1 VSTSDKPRDH
11 DVREAVR
18 TGLGQSAFVEAGAG
32 TGKSTTLVSRI
43 VSIVADDSD
52 PVPLRNVAAIT
63 FTERAGGELRNK
75 VRDAL
80 VARSVADRSHDG
92 LGHALLDVDVAIIGT
107 IHSFALTILRE
118 HVVAAG
124 LPLGFEV
131 ADGSGAAKARSRH
144 MVEVWAERLPEEDR
158 QHLIDAGIS
167 LVQLRPLAERLDEMR
182 MRIDPSTISP
192 PVLIDIQA
200 QAHEV
205 AAGLSG
211 MIRDALGGCA
221 SSDDSLAQHI
231 AGLLSQLRDELTN
244 ADVAS
249 VIRVREQWAEDWSK
263 AFKPGNRGTMGA
275 WESQGGPR
283 AVRDRIK
290 EWEQPVRAL
299 LDAPLENALR
309 QAVAV
314 ACDELAR
321 QQAERV
327 AAGELEFDDLL
338 LLCRSLLRN
347 KPEVRRTV
355 ARRFRTVLVDEFQD
369 TDPVQWEI
377 IRLVTSDP
385 SDEDAVPQPGRLV
398 VVGDPKQAIYSFRG
412 ADIRTYLAAQEAFP
426 GEQYPLTT
434 NFRSVE
440 PIVNWVNDVFGQLF
454 VASAVQPGYLPLQ
467 PHHAPSSAEP
477 PGPPVVVLRDPAP
490 PEAGPED
497 TEEAG
502 GDQEPPR
509 SRDLEPRLVASTI
522 RQAVDDAWQIT
533 EPTPDH
539 TQRHYQRACAYRD
552 VAVLVPSRTGV
563 PDLLDAFDRLGIPYR
578 SADARIVL
586 DRPAVSGLVSA
597 LRVLNDPDDQ
607 FSLWWA
613 LKSPLFGCADDELLR
628 YRQSGGDW
636 RIGRLQHG
644 GGHGVVESA
653 LDVLARLRESWVAPQ
668 PAGVLDALVDST
680 RLFETLALVPRGV
693 FDSDCVRMLQGHARS
708 WQDGGGVG
716 LDDYLAA
723 VDDLANNTSRAT
735 LDEPDDRDDDAVR
748 ISTIHSAKGLEFPV
762 VALAGMSIGTRNDPE
777 VVGVRSD
784 GGVEINVARVK
795 TAGYASWKEEESDP
809 REQAE
814 LLRLLY
820 VACTRARDHLI
831 VSVLGDD
838 KARSAHIREAVL
850 AVAAPQV
857 DTPMEA
863 IPRTTNVPPREFE
876 PLPDDWHEALERVRA
891 ASAISWVA
899 SPSRAGASLDADRPD
914 DVVLARDQ
922 TEADETDADSDSTHS
937 FARRARDGRPV
948 GRALHAALDLLFSA
962 AGPPSEVE
970 MDRASRR
977 AVAEEGIPDSYDDVR
992 QRVGAAMSSA
1002 LAAEAF
1008 GAQRRWT
1015 ELYLAA
1021 PQQGDGVRLVEGYA
1035 DLVFDT
1041 GDGLVLVDHKSDAT
1055 LPADSLS
1062 HYQAQLDGY
1071 ADLLRRATGRPVV
1084 RQVLLHLPGDT
1095 ATAVDL
1101 TRRTTN

>member
-1 VSTSDKPRDH
+1 VSVSDEPPDH

-43 VSIVADDSD
+43 LSIVADDSD
-52 PVPLRNVAAIT
+52 PVPLRDVAAIT

-80 VARSVADRSHDG
+80 AARSGADRSHDG
-92 LGHALLDVDVAIIGT
+92 LGRALLDIDVAVIGT

-118 HVVAAG
+118 HIVAAG

-131 ADGSGAAKARSRH
+131 ADGSGGAKARSRR

-167 LVQLRPLAERLDEMR
+167 LVQLRQLSEQLDEMR
-182 MRIDPSTISP
+182 TRIDPSTISP
-192 PVLIDIQA
+192 PELIDIEA

-211 MIRDALGGCA
+211 LIRQALGGCA
-221 SSDDSLAQHI
+221 SRDDRLALHI
-231 AGLLSQLRDELTN
+231 TEHVSRLADVLAN

-249 VIRVREQWAEDWSK
+249 VIGLREQWGEIWSK
-263 AFKPGNRGTMGA
+263 AFKPGNAGGMTT
-275 WESQGGPR
+275 WESQGGPK

-314 ACDELAR
+314 ACDELDQ

-347 KPEVRRTV
+347 KPEVRRMV
-355 ARRFRTVLVDEFQD
+355 ARRFRIVLVDEFQD

-412 ADIRTYLAAQEAFP
+412 ADIRTYLAAQQTFP

-434 NFRSVE
+434 SFRSVE
-440 PIVNWVNDVFGQLF
+440 PIVTWVNDVFGQLF
-454 VASAVQPGYLPLQ
+454 VGSPVQPEYLPLQ

-477 PGPPVVVLRDPAP
+477 TGPPVVVLRDPAA
-490 PEAGPED
+490 PEADPED
-497 TEEAG
+497 TEEAEG
-502 GDQEPPR
+502 HQEPPT

-533 EPTPDH
+533 EPTPDRH
-539 TQRHYQRACAYRD
+539 RHYQRACKYRD

-586 DRPAVSGLVSA
+586 DRPVVSGLVSA
-597 LRVLNDPDDQ
+597 LRVLNNPDDQ

-628 YRQSGGDW
+628 YRHSGGNW
-636 RIGRLQHG
+636 RIGRVQDEG
-644 GGHGVVESA
+644 RHGVVESG
-653 LDVLARLRESWVAPQ
+653 LDLLARLRETWVAPQ

-723 VDDLANNTSRAT
+723 VDELANNTSRAT

-748 ISTIHSAKGLEFPV
+748 ISTIHSAKGLEFSV
-762 VALAGMSIGTRNDPE
+762 VALAGMSIGTPNFPE

-784 GGVEINVARVK
+784 GGVEINVAGVK
-795 TAGYASWKEEESDP
+795 TAGYASWKEEEREP
-809 REQAE
+809 RERAE

-850 AVAAPQV
+850 AVDALQV

-863 IPRTTNVPPREFE
+863 VPRTTDVSPRELD
-876 PLPDDWHEALERVRA
+876 PLPDDWHEQLKRVRA
-891 ASAISWVA
+891 ASAVSWVA
-899 SPSRAGASLDADRPD
+899 SPSRAGASLDAHPPD
-914 DVVLARDQ
+914 EVGRAPDQ
-922 TEADETDADSDSTHS
+922 TEADEPDTDSDSTDS

-948 GRALHAALDLLFSA
+948 GRALHAALDWLFSA

-970 MDRASRR
+970 VDRASRR
-977 AVAEEGIPDSYDDVR
+977 AVNEEGISGKYDDVR
-992 QRVGAAMSSA
+992 RRVGAAMSSA

-1084 RQVLLHLPGDT
+1084 RQVLLHVPGDT
-1095 ATAVDL
+1095 ATVMDL
-1101 TRRTTN
+1101 TRRATN